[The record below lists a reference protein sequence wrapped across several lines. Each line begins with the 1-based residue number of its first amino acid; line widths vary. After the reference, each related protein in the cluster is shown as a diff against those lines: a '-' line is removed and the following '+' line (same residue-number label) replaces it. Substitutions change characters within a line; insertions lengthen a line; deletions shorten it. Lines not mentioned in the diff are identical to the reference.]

1 MKNPSRKGDM
11 SEHYTITWLW
21 DNGYEVFTNA
31 GSSGPVDMIAMSKD
45 GEVIKIDVKSDTWS
59 SRYNK
64 HVHKNSRTKLQKEL
78 DVQILSYNPET
89 RKLRFIDHTE

>member
-45 GEVIKIDVKSDTWS
+45 GEVIKIDV
-59 SRYNK
+59 
-64 HVHKNSRTKLQKEL
+64 
-78 DVQILSYNPET
+78 
-89 RKLRFIDHTE
+89 